1 MSNWQKGWWILFS
14 STVKAENGASLLLL
28 TMWGPILWLT
38 VRLTVETCRWKRPE
52 ICWFWLPLSLKR
64 KEMRIM
70 LPNTGRYWPLGP
82 IIFWK
87 KDWILKISFVQTIL
101 PDILLIMPIFRS
113 KRLWELPDTVKW
125 PECWV
130 KRISLRN
137 ILRQP
142 KRWPANG

>member
-1 MSNWQKGWWILFS
+1 MSNWLKAWWISFS
-14 STVKAENGASLLLL
+14 NTVKAENGVNLLPL

-38 VRLTVETCRWKRPE
+38 ARLTVEICRWKKPE
-52 ICWFWLPLSLKR
+52 ICWFWLPLSLIK

-70 LPNTGRYWPLGP
+70 QLNIGICWLLGL
-82 IIFWK
+82 ISYWK
-87 KDWILKISFVQTIL
+87 KDWILKISFVRTTL